1 MTEQE
6 KYLSTLVKK
15 KISFFKE
22 VISGYYKLPLAA
34 YDTKNRKMEVIKLKY
49 VTIWMIL
56 KKFKKQ
62 ITLEEIGKSMG
73 YDHSTVIHANKQ
85 IENYLCFDLDLKR
98 ELDELSAIIENSI
111 MVIDGNVD
119 INDEY
124 DYSGLDACMAVKD
137 DKAKSLVFS
146 GYSQDEVYRILNL
159 LEMTELKIL
168 EFKKTGMYL
177 IKKRI

>member
-1 MTEQE
+1 
-6 KYLSTLVKK
+6 
-15 KISFFKE
+15 
-22 VISGYYKLPLAA
+22 
-34 YDTKNRKMEVIKLKY
+34 
-49 VTIWMIL
+49 
-56 KKFKKQ
+56 
-62 ITLEEIGKSMG
+62 
-73 YDHSTVIHANKQ
+73 
-85 IENYLCFDLDLKR
+85 
-98 ELDELSAIIENSI
+98 

-124 DYSGLDACMAVKD
+124 DYIGLDACMAVKD

>member
-6 KYLSTLVKK
+6 KYLSTQVKK

-22 VISGYYKLPLAA
+22 VISGYYRLPISS
-34 YDTKNRKMEVIKLKY
+34 YETRSRKMEVIKLKY
-49 VTIWMIL
+49 VTIWLIL
-56 KKFKKQ
+56 QKFKRQ

-73 YDHSTVIHANKQ
+73 YDHSTVIHGNKQ
-85 IENYLCFDLDLKR
+85 IENYLCFDLDLKK
-98 ELDELSAIIENSI
+98 ELGELSAIIENSI
-111 MVIDGNVD
+111 MVIDGKAD

-124 DYSGLDACMAVKD
+124 DYIGLDTCIAVKD

-146 GYSQDEVYRILNL
+146 GYTQEEVYRILNL
-159 LEMTELKIL
+159 LEMTDLKIL
-168 EFKKTGMYL
+168 QFNKTAMYL